1 MNILETLQK
10 IAATTERLDRALTE
24 IDCGRAER
32 QRFEDATTARMER
45 LEAQLSEMR
54 ERLARLETARDAD
67 RSQMAAELARFKA
80 EVERAELRL
89 ARMLPAQSEPPALSE
104 SEEGKSRRDG

>member
-10 IAATTERLDRALTE
+10 IAATTERLDMALAE
-24 IDCGRAER
+24 IERERAER

-54 ERLARLETARDAD
+54 ERLARLETAREAD

-89 ARMLPAQSEPPALSE
+89 TRLLPAQSETPALPE
-104 SEEGKSRRDG
+104 CEKET